1 LVRSD
6 ADLVNAVLA
15 GDKAAFETLVK
26 RYELSVRALAA
37 GILGDKHLAS
47 DVAQEAFVRAYEK
60 LSSLRDKAVFGPWLL
75 KIARRCALDMA
86 GRIVKEQPL
95 DTNFCVAARSGN
107 GQLDS
112 RKQQLLEAVLQLP
125 KSEKQVVM
133 LRYFGDRFAS
143 RSVKDVA
150 DIAGRNVST
159 VTKQLSRARRRL
171 RNILSRSEVEL

>member
-1 LVRSD
+1 MRSD

-15 GDKAAFETLVK
+15 GDKAAFESLVK

-60 LSSLRDKAVFGPWLL
+60 LSFLRDKAVFGPWLL

-133 LRYFGDRFAS
+133 LRYFGG

-150 DIAGRNVST
+150 DIAGRSVST
-159 VTKQLSRARRRL
+159 VTKQLSRAHSRL
-171 RNILSRSEVEL
+171 RNILSKTEVKL

>member
-1 LVRSD
+1 MVRSD

-15 GDKAAFETLVK
+15 GDKAAFESLVK

-37 GILGDKHLAS
+37 GILGDKHLAA
-47 DVAQEAFVRAYEK
+47 DAAQEAFVRAYEK

-86 GRIVKEQPL
+86 RQIGKEQPL

-125 KSEKQVVM
+125 KSEKQEIKGV
-133 LRYFGDRFAS
+133 
-143 RSVKDVA
+143 
-150 DIAGRNVST
+150 RNPFFFFFSCV
-159 VTKQLSRARRRL
+159 LFL
-171 RNILSRSEVEL
+171 